1 MVEQRGMMNS
11 TLLKP
16 CCTTVNLGGLHVD
29 VVDEERF
36 FTIVSLR
43 ALVLE
48 DVNANTSG
56 APQKIED
63 VPKHLDRQRSV
74 VRCHR

>member
-1 MVEQRGMMNS
+1 MMNS

-56 APQKIED
+56 AP
-63 VPKHLDRQRSV
+63 
-74 VRCHR
+74 